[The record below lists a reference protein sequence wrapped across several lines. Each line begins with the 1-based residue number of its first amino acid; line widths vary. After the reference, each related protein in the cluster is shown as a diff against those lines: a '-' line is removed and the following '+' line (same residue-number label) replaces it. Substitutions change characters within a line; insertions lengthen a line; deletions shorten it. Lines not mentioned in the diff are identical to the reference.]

1 MLSLV
6 TFLPLVGALVIFFA
20 VKDNPKLIRYLALG
34 TSLLTFIVSL
44 QILKGFDNSTAAFQ
58 FMEEAAWL
66 PAYGITYRMGVDGI
80 SLPFVLLTA
89 LLTPLCI
96 LASWESIQTQVKGY
110 MVSFLALESFVIGVF
125 CALDFILFYIFWE
138 AMLIPMFLLIGIWG
152 GKNRVYAA
160 YKFFLYT
167 LAGSVLMLIAILVM
181 GFKGGTFSIPTLMSI
196 PFSFGLQV
204 WLFLGLFS
212 SFAVKVPMW
221 PVHTWL
227 PDAHVEAPTAGSV
240 ILAGILLKMGA
251 YGFLRFSLPILPDA
265 SRFFIPFIF
274 GLSLVAI
281 VYTALVALMQKDL
294 KKLIAYSSVS
304 HMGFVTIGLFT
315 YNQQG
320 IEGGILQ
327 MVNHGVVS
335 GALFLLVG
343 VIYDRM
349 HTREIA
355 RFGGIAHRM
364 PVYAVI
370 FMVFTMA
377 SVGLPGTNGFIGEF
391 LILLGAYLANKGVA
405 VVAATGLV
413 FGAAYMLWMFKK
425 VLFGVVAN
433 DEVAA
438 LQDMNKRE
446 VALFVPLLIL
456 VLWIGFY
463 PAPFL
468 KMMHASVE
476 QLLIQ
481 ANTIKAGS
489 AAIAMF

>member
-6 TFLPLVGALVIFFA
+6 TFFPLVGALVIFFL
-20 VKDNPKLIRYLALG
+20 VKDDPRTARMVALITTLVTFLLSLKLL
-34 TSLLTFIVSL
+34 S
-44 QILKGFDNSTAAFQ
+44 GFNTGSAAFQ
-58 FMEEAAWL
+58 FVEEVSWL
-66 PAYGITYRMGVDGI
+66 PEYGITYRMGVDGI

-89 LLTPLCI
+89 FLMPICI
-96 LASWESIQTQVKGY
+96 LASWESIQKQVKGY
-110 MVSFLALESFVIGVF
+110 MIAFLALESFVIGVF
-125 CALDFILFYIFWE
+125 CALDFILFYILWE
-138 AMLIPMFLLIGIWG
+138 SMLIPMFLLIGVWG

-167 LAGSVLMLIAILVM
+167 LGGSVLMLISILVM
-181 GFKGGTFSIPTLMSI
+181 GYTGSTFSVPALMGI
-196 PFSFGLQV
+196 PFSFGMQV
-204 WLFLGLFS
+204 WLFLGLFA

-304 HMGFVTIGLFT
+304 HMGFVTIGLFAFT
-315 YNQQG
+315 QQG
-320 IEGGILQ
+320 VEGGILQ
-327 MVNHGVVS
+327 MVNHGIIS

-343 VIYDRM
+343 VVYDRM

-355 RFGGIAHRM
+355 QFGGIAHSM
-364 PVYAVI
+364 PKYAVV

-377 SVGLPGTNGFIGEF
+377 SVGLPGTNGFVGEF
-391 LILLGAYLANKGVA
+391 LILMGVYLVNKGVA

-413 FGAAYMLWMFKK
+413 LGAAYMLWMFKK
-425 VLFGVVAN
+425 VLFGVVRSQ
-433 DEVAA
+433 EVEA
-438 LQDMNKRE
+438 LTDMNGRE
-446 VALFVPLLIL
+446 MALFVPLLVL
-456 VLWIGFY
+456 VFWIGFY
-463 PAPFL
+463 PGPFL
-468 KMMHASVE
+468 EVMHASVE

-489 AAIAMF
+489 AAVALF